1 MNPSCSL
8 TGAQAAVLILTQS
21 VSGQTSDELIAS
33 FHPEERGRVRQII
46 RLLEHRGLL
55 IRQTEEDDL
64 FVFPR
69 TWHPTWDGRIAL
81 LKWAAYLGNIRL
93 AGQEYSGI
101 NRFPDSHRTG
111 RPSSLYIRMLTFLLV
126 TVAGW
131 FLFPWLFALL
141 KWGIVLAFGLIM
153 AGLLLWFYLC

>member
-8 TGAQAAVLILTQS
+8 TGAQAAVLIPTQS

-81 LKWAAYLGNIRL
+81 LKWAA
-93 AGQEYSGI
+93 
-101 NRFPDSHRTG
+101 
-111 RPSSLYIRMLTFLLV
+111 
-126 TVAGW
+126 
-131 FLFPWLFALL
+131 
-141 KWGIVLAFGLIM
+141 
-153 AGLLLWFYLC
+153 

>member
-55 IRQTEEDDL
+55 IRQTEEDD
-64 FVFPR
+64 
-69 TWHPTWDGRIAL
+69 
-81 LKWAAYLGNIRL
+81 
-93 AGQEYSGI
+93 
-101 NRFPDSHRTG
+101 HRTG
-111 RPSSLYIRMLTFLLV
+111 RSSSPHIRMLTFLLV

>member
-55 IRQTEEDDL
+55 IRQTEEDDP
-64 FVFPR
+64 FVFPLGAGMVIKGWDEGVQGMKVGGQR
-69 TWHPTWDGRIAL
+69 TLIIPPELGYGARGAGGVIPPNATLKFDVEL
-81 LKWAAYLGNIRL
+81 LA
-93 AGQEYSGI
+93 
-101 NRFPDSHRTG
+101 
-111 RPSSLYIRMLTFLLV
+111 V
-126 TVAGW
+126 
-131 FLFPWLFALL
+131 
-141 KWGIVLAFGLIM
+141 
-153 AGLLLWFYLC
+153 

>member
-1 MNPSCSL
+1 MKSSCSL

-46 RLLEHRGLL
+46 RLLERRGLL
-55 IRQTEEDDL
+55 IRQTGEDDP

-69 TWHPTWDGRIAL
+69 TWHPTWDP
-81 LKWAAYLGNIRL
+81 
-93 AGQEYSGI
+93 GI
-101 NRFPDSHRTG
+101 NRFLGSHRTG
-111 RPSSLYIRMLTFLLV
+111 RSSSPFIRMLTFLLV
-126 TVAGW
+126 TAAGW

-141 KWGIVLAFGLIM
+141 KWGIALAFGLM
-153 AGLLLWFYLC
+153 TTGLLLWFCLC

>member
-46 RLLEHRGLL
+46 RLLERRGLL
-55 IRQTEEDDL
+55 IRQTGEDDP

-81 LKWAAYLGNIRL
+81 LEWAACLGNIRL
-93 AGQEYSGI
+93 AGRNTRASTGFWAVIEQE
-101 NRFPDSHRTG
+101 DHHH
-111 RPSSLYIRMLTFLLV
+111 PSSV
-126 TVAGW
+126 
-131 FLFPWLFALL
+131 
-141 KWGIVLAFGLIM
+141 
-153 AGLLLWFYLC
+153 C

>member
-46 RLLEHRGLL
+46 RLLGHRGLL
-55 IRQTEEDDL
+55 IRQTEEDDP

-93 AGQEYSGI
+93 AGRNTRASTGSRTVIEQE
-101 NRFPDSHRTG
+101 DHHH
-111 RPSSLYIRMLTFLLV
+111 PSSV
-126 TVAGW
+126 
-131 FLFPWLFALL
+131 
-141 KWGIVLAFGLIM
+141 
-153 AGLLLWFYLC
+153 C